1 MRVAAAFLE
10 EEQRHAQLLKAQSD
24 YALKP
29 PPPPPSPGMGL
40 TRSKNEDD
48 SEEAPPRTA
57 SHPHTARP
65 SHPSHPYTPVHART
79 HPYTPVHALP
89 CMGPSQEFEEDIE
102 EDVLDREALKR
113 QAQSMLDKKVRPC
126 RVASLPCCTLPRRLL
141 TLLHPAASPPYPAAL
156 PYPVATPYLATP
168 RYLTTPPYLATHP
181 PFAAPLTLL
190 PTLTLLH
197 TLTRRSRRRSASPR

>member
-48 SEEAPPRTA
+48 SEE
-57 SHPHTARP
+57 
-65 SHPSHPYTPVHART
+65 
-79 HPYTPVHALP
+79 
-89 CMGPSQEFEEDIE
+89 EFEEDIE

-113 QAQSMLDKKVRPC
+113 QAQTMLDKKAVKKKKRKPKLKDDG
-126 RVASLPCCTLPRRLL
+126 VGG
-141 TLLHPAASPPYPAAL
+141 AASTSMGGMA
-156 PYPVATPYLATP
+156 
-168 RYLTTPPYLATHP
+168 
-181 PFAAPLTLL
+181 
-190 PTLTLLH
+190 
-197 TLTRRSRRRSASPR
+197 